1 MVTRYG
7 FDADIGMENIAGR
20 MVADNYLGETAD
32 GNAISDE
39 TKLLVDQK
47 VRELL
52 HQAYESAKKIITKHR
67 ELHEKISAVLMEKQ
81 EMLREEFDLF
91 FDGMDVPEK
100 MAL

>member
-7 FDADIGMENIAGR
+7 FDVDIGMENIAGR

-32 GNAISDE
+32 GNIISDE
-39 TKLLVDQK
+39 TKLLVDKK

-52 HQAYESAKKIITKHR
+52 HHAYESAKKIIIQHR
-67 ELHEKISAVLMEKQ
+67 DLHEKISNVLMEKQ

-91 FDGMDVPEK
+91 FEGMNVPEK

>member
-7 FDADIGMENIAGR
+7 FDVDIGMENIAGR

-32 GNAISDE
+32 GNIISDE
-39 TKLLVDQK
+39 TKLLVDKK

-52 HQAYESAKKIITKHR
+52 HQAYESAKKIIIQHR
-67 ELHEKISAVLMEKQ
+67 DLHEKISNVLMEKQ

-91 FDGMDVPEK
+91 FEGMNVPEK

>member
-1 MVTRYG
+1 MVMRYG

-32 GNAISDE
+32 GNTISDE
-39 TKLLVDQK
+39 TKHLVDKK

-52 HQAYESAKKIITKHR
+52 HQAYESAKKIITENKD
-67 ELHEKISAVLMEKQ
+67 LHIQISDVLMKKQ

-91 FDGMDVPEK
+91 FEGMNVPEK

>member
-1 MVTRYG
+1 
-7 FDADIGMENIAGR
+7 MENIAGR

-32 GNAISDE
+32 GNTISDE
-39 TKLLVDQK
+39 TKLLVDKK

-52 HQAYESAKKIITKHR
+52 HQAYNTSKKIITQYR
-67 ELHEKISAVLMEKQ
+67 DLHEQISQVLMSKQ

-91 FDGMDVPEK
+91 FEGMDVPEK